1 MIYLYIKT
9 TNSQLDTYEFGV
21 HMKDWAED
29 IDLGNHQPMG
39 ECWGHGGRGYCQ
51 GESKEKR
58 AIYLLG
64 NY

>member
-1 MIYLYIKT
+1 MIYLYIET
-9 TNSQLDTYEFGV
+9 TSSQLDTYEFGV
-21 HMKDWAED
+21 HKRLGKD

-39 ECWGHGGRGYCQ
+39 ECWGHGGRAYCQ

-58 AIYLLG
+58 AIYLLD